1 MFRSQLDRIITKVTD
16 KPNAVFHKQKYPF
29 TEQKRMKW
37 LPVPNSDY
45 DINMY
50 KPYLRH

>member
-1 MFRSQLDRIITKVTD
+1 
-16 KPNAVFHKQKYPF
+16 
-29 TEQKRMKW
+29 MKW

-50 KPYLRH
+50 KPYLRHWQLWPCIAKNICVLKQIPHDLKIE